1 MVASRIL
8 SSRPTFSGISGRSVA
23 IGCSSGRVLIMTLSE
38 IPVLFQRYEV
48 LTSNVPIL
56 FIFFGGILKF
66 VTKRLRWLDFNA

>member
-1 MVASRIL
+1 
-8 SSRPTFSGISGRSVA
+8 
-23 IGCSSGRVLIMTLSE
+23 MTLSE